1 MTPKIPPKDTRKRV
15 LFLHLRHETSMCCR
29 KAVKLHIPKRLF
41 LEFCIK
47 IAKRFAFCEE
57 PCYTV

>member
-1 MTPKIPPKDTRKRV
+1 MTTQKRPKDTRKRV
-15 LFLHLRHETSMCCR
+15 LFFYLLHETSMYCSN
-29 KAVKLHIPKRLF
+29 AVKLHIPKRLF
-41 LEFCIK
+41 LEFCIN

>member
-41 LEFCIK
+41 LEFCIN